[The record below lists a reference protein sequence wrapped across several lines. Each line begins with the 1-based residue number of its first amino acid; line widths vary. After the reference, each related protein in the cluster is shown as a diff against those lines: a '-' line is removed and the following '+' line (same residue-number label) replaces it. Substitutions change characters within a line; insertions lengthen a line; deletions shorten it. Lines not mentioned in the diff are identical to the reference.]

1 MTPLVRAGFQD
12 GDASGDSVCVSPR
25 IVGFPHRGDAGRR
38 QHTLQDPGCPHS
50 TPKDCQKQPKSQQ
63 FLRGANRTRPDN
75 RSCVSKG
82 RAGRGPGSTGGN
94 LEHAEGEIVASTSP
108 QTATNHH
115 VDNQFSSS

>member
-1 MTPLVRAGFQD
+1 MFRPVSWVSLTAAMRAG
-12 GDASGDSVCVSPR
+12 AS
-25 IVGFPHRGDAGRR
+25 
-38 QHTLQDPGCPHS
+38 TLQDPGCPHS

-63 FLRGANRTRPDN
+63 FLRGANRTRPGN

-82 RAGRGPGSTGGN
+82 RAGRGPGSTAGN
-94 LEHAEGEIVASTSP
+94 LEHAEGEIVASTSA